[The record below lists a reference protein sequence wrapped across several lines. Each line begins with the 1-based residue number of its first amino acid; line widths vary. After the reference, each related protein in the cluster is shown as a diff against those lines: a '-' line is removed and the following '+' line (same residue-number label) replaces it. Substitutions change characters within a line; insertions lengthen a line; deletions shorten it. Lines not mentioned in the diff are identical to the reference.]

1 MTKNE
6 NLLVT
11 LMEECAE
18 LQQAVSKALRF
29 GMYGYQ
35 PSYPEKTNEH
45 NIMIKYYQLVA
56 AMEMLENA
64 GVLHAVS
71 LTDKAL
77 ARKELFRKTTKKINV
92 GRYQEVSESIGRM
105 KD

>member
-29 GMYGYQ
+29 GMDGCH

-45 NIMIKYYQLVA
+45 NIMIEYYQLVA
-56 AMEMLENA
+56 VMEMLEND
-64 GVLHAVS
+64 GVLHAFS
-71 LTDKAL
+71 PADKAL
-77 ARKELFRKTTKKINV
+77 AKTTKKINV
-92 GRYQEVSESIGRM
+92 GRYQEVSKAVGRM
-105 KD
+105 KG